1 MSIIRAD
8 SIKNRAG
15 TGAPDFPNGLTVT
28 GIITATVLDN
38 NVTGDLTVAGNLGVG
53 GTVTYEDV
61 KNIDSVGIITARS
74 GIQIGAGGTIGSS
87 GGGIVTYFGDG
98 SQLTGIDA
106 TQIAT
111 GNTKVQTVAS
121 RIDNKIDNVGV
132 LTVTSAG
139 ANVSGILTTSHHK
152 VNSIDLIAA
161 ANYRQLNNSSSS
173 NMHNAE
179 EDLKFV
185 QGQVGLTNSNVYNTA
200 NGRYT
205 APVRGVYL
213 VQLRGL
219 LDDSHTSGSA
229 IAKIYINGSD
239 TNCFLLYSS
248 GHSKYTYAGG
258 SAIIALNANDYF
270 TIHGN
275 TKLHISNETNFSAC
289 LLQAY

>member
-1 MSIIRAD
+1 MSRLRANQ
-8 SIKNRAG
+8 ITNENAN
-15 TGAPDFPNGLTVT
+15 GAPNFPHGLTVT
-28 GIITATVLDN
+28 GIITATN
-38 NVTGDLTVAGNLGVG
+38 NQTTFNNIVVGSAVTANSQGID
-53 GTVTYEDV
+53 VT
-61 KNIDSVGIITARS
+61 
-74 GIQIGAGGTIGSS
+74 
-87 GGGIVTYFGDG
+87 GIVTATSFKGDG
-98 SQLTGIDA
+98 SSLTGIDA

-139 ANVSGILTTSHHK
+139 ANVSGILTTSYHK
-152 VNSIDLIAA
+152 VNSVDLIAA
-161 ANYRQLNNSSSS
+161 VNYRSLNNSSSS
-173 NMHNAE
+173 NMHNAA

-185 QGQVGLTNSNVYNTA
+185 TAQASLANSNVYNTA

-205 APVRGVYL
+205 APVRGIYL

-219 LDDSHTSGSA
+219 LDNSHSSGSA
-229 IAKIYINGSD
+229 TAKVYINGSD
-239 TNCFLLYSS
+239 SGVFLMYSE

-258 SAIIALNANDYF
+258 STIIVLNENDYF
-270 TIHGN
+270 TIYGE